1 MENLV
6 ETTLEK
12 LKDSTNPGR
21 ILCDLWIQLFS
32 VRFSPH
38 LVQQFHRLI
47 KIYGRYRVLFAI
59 VNLSDTY
66 YGRYETITAN
76 NPYALIA
83 HLCKADVKDSYASQ
97 LENSEDTLSV
107 YVEAYKERV
116 NSKERIDMPQSFE
129 EVDGE

>member
-6 ETTLEK
+6 DITLEK

-21 ILCDLWIQLFS
+21 ILCELWIQLFS
-32 VRFSPH
+32 VRFSPQ
-38 LVQQFHRLI
+38 LVQQFHRLGRL
-47 KIYGRYRVLFAI
+47 YGRYRVFFAI
-59 VNLSDTY
+59 INLSDTY

-83 HLCKADVKDSYASQ
+83 HLCKVEVKDSYASQ
-97 LENSEDTLSV
+97 MESSEDTLST
-107 YVEAYKERV
+107 YVEAYREKV